1 MIRTPA
7 GCGKTRFRSARLLC
21 ALVRPQ
27 PPLQP
32 PRDSDIQLRG
42 FKPSLTL
49 VRCYYSSPSPSSSA
63 AAAAAVVVAANAPR
77 PPAYPPASPALSTIT
92 ARPARPALA
101 LVHSHSHSPFTMGG
115 QTRSHGHS
123 HGHGHGHHHH
133 HHDTT
138 YLTSKN
144 KQDPGVRI
152 TRIGL
157 LANLAMAV
165 GKGVGG
171 YVFHSQALIAD
182 AYHALADLVS
192 DFMTLGTVSWS
203 NKPPSARFPLGY
215 GKIETLGSLGVSGL
229 LLVGGLLMGLNAAE
243 VILTQF
249 FPDVAE
255 AAAHM
260 GLLGHG
266 HSHGH
271 SHSHFP
277 TDQAY
282 GPNIN
287 AAWLAAGSIVVKEW
301 LYHATMK
308 IAKERKSSVLAS
320 NAVHHRV
327 DSLTSIVALLTIG
340 GAHVFSDAT
349 WLDPVGGLL
358 ISIMII
364 KAGLGNTKAT
374 LLELADAGVEESMV
388 DSVRK
393 YAARAIAALPD
404 GAQVE
409 LRNIQGVKSGPN
421 YLMEVDLA
429 VPGSWSVSQTREVE
443 RAIRERVGA
452 RVRGVKR
459 LRVRFTLDTEK
470 ELDFAEE
477 FIAPDLSP
485 RSSPEPEPETNGNG
499 SIASGSQSPSQS
511 PSDSQSEPQVNGTR
525 RRH

>member
-7 GCGKTRFRSARLLC
+7 GCGRTRFRSACSLC
-21 ALVRPQ
+21 AVLRPR
-27 PPLQP
+27 PLETQQ
-32 PRDSDIQLRG
+32 DSDIQLRG
-42 FKPSLTL
+42 FKTSLRSHCLVRRYYNSPSL
-49 VRCYYSSPSPSSSA
+49 SSPSSSSA
-63 AAAAAVVVAANAPR
+63 TVAATRPQAPV
-77 PPAYPPASPALSTIT
+77 YPPAAASTLSLT
-92 ARPARPALA
+92 ARPARPAAALA
-101 LVHSHSHSPFTMGG
+101 HSPFTMGG

-157 LANLAMAV
+157 LANLAMAI

-171 YVFHSQALIAD
+171 YVFHSQALVAD

-203 NKPPSARFPLGY
+203 NKPPSSHFPLGY

-229 LLVGGLLMGLNAAE
+229 LLVGGVLMGLNAAE

-249 FPDVAE
+249 FPDIAD

-364 KAGLGNTKAT
+364 KAGFGNTRAT

-393 YAARAIAALPD
+393 YAAQAIATLPD
-404 GAQVE
+404 GTGVE

-429 VPGSWSVSQTREVE
+429 VPGSWSVSRTREVE
-443 RAIRERVGA
+443 RVIRERVGA

-477 FIAPDLSP
+477 FIAPDVSP

-499 SIASGSQSPSQS
+499 TIATGSQPQ
-511 PSDSQSEPQVNGTR
+511 PQVNGHR
-525 RRH
+525 RQH

>member
-1 MIRTPA
+1 MIRTS
-7 GCGKTRFRSARLLC
+7 CGKTRYRSARSSLC
-21 ALVRPQ
+21 AVLRPRPQ
-27 PPLQP
+27 ETQLG
-32 PRDSDIQLRG
+32 DIQLRG
-42 FKPSLTL
+42 FKPSYRSHCL
-49 VRCYYSSPSPSSSA
+49 VSRSATAAGAASKTPSATVHHHYHPA
-63 AAAAAVVVAANAPR
+63 AAIVCLP
-77 PPAYPPASPALSTIT
+77 I
-92 ARPARPALA
+92 ARPARPALVLA
-101 LVHSHSHSPFTMGG
+101 PLAVTMGC

-123 HGHGHGHHHH
+123 HGHGHHHHHH

-157 LANLAMAV
+157 LANLAMAI

-171 YVFHSQALIAD
+171 YVFHSQALVAD
-182 AYHALADLVS
+182 AYHALTDLVS

-203 NKPPSARFPLGY
+203 NKPPSSHFPLGY

-249 FPDVAE
+249 FPDVAD
-255 AAAHM
+255 AAAHL

-271 SHSHFP
+271 SHSP

-340 GAHVFSDAT
+340 GAHVFTDAT

-364 KAGLGNTKAT
+364 RAGLGNTKAT

-393 YAARAIAALPD
+393 YTARAIAGVPD
-404 GAQVE
+404 SAEIE

-429 VPGSWSVSQTREVE
+429 VPGSWSVARTREIE
-443 RAIRERVGA
+443 RVIRERVGA

-459 LRVRFTLDTEK
+459 LRVRFTLNTEK

-477 FIAPDLSP
+477 FIAPDISP

-499 SIASGSQSPSQS
+499 TSHVH
-511 PSDSQSEPQVNGTR
+511 VNGNR
-525 RRH
+525 RRY

>member
-1 MIRTPA
+1 M
-7 GCGKTRFRSARLLC
+7 GCQS
-21 ALVRPQ
+21 
-27 PPLQP
+27 
-32 PRDSDIQLRG
+32 
-42 FKPSLTL
+42 
-49 VRCYYSSPSPSSSA
+49 
-63 AAAAAVVVAANAPR
+63 
-77 PPAYPPASPALSTIT
+77 
-92 ARPARPALA
+92 
-101 LVHSHSHSPFTMGG
+101 
-115 QTRSHGHS
+115 RSHGHS
-123 HGHGHGHHHH
+123 HGHGHGH

-157 LANLAMAV
+157 LANLAMAI

-171 YVFHSQALIAD
+171 YVFHSQALVAD
-182 AYHALADLVS
+182 AYHALTDLVS

-203 NKPPSARFPLGY
+203 NKPPSSRFPLGY
-215 GKIETLGSLGVSGL
+215 GKVETLGALGVSGL
-229 LLVGGLLMGLNAAE
+229 LLVGGVLMGLNAAE

-249 FPDVAE
+249 FPDIAH
-255 AAAHM
+255 AASHL

-266 HSHGH
+266 HSH
-271 SHSHFP
+271 SHAHFP
-277 TDQAY
+277 TDQAL
-282 GPNIN
+282 GPNLN

-340 GAHVFSDAT
+340 GAHVFTDAT
-349 WLDPVGGLL
+349 WLDPVGGLV

-364 KAGLGNTKAT
+364 RAGLGNTKTT
-374 LLELADAGVEESMV
+374 LLELADAGVEDSMV

-393 YAARAIAALPD
+393 YAARAIAGIPD
-404 GAQVE
+404 GAEIE

-421 YLMEVDLA
+421 YLMEIDLA
-429 VPGSWSVSQTREVE
+429 VPGSWSVARTREIE
-443 RAIRERVGA
+443 RVIRERVGS

-459 LRVRFTLDTEK
+459 LRVRFTLNTEK

-477 FIAPDLSP
+477 FIAPDVSP
-485 RSSPEPEPETNGNG
+485 RSSPEPEAETNGTAVSGAHVHENG
-499 SIASGSQSPSQS
+499 
-511 PSDSQSEPQVNGTR
+511 NR
-525 RRH
+525 KRH

>member
-27 PPLQP
+27 PPQPQP

-42 FKPSLTL
+42 FRPSLSL
-49 VRCYYSSPSPSSSA
+49 VRCQSSLSSPSSPPPPPSSSVV
-63 AAAAAVVVAANAPR
+63 VVVAASPPR
-77 PPAYPPASPALSTIT
+77 PPAYPPASPALSIIT
-92 ARPARPALA
+92 AQPARPARPALA
-101 LVHSHSHSPFTMGG
+101 LVHSHSPFTMGG

-123 HGHGHGHHHH
+123 HGHGHHHHH

-374 LLELADAGVEESMV
+374 LLELADAGVEEIMV

-404 GAQVE
+404 GAEVE

-429 VPGSWSVSQTREVE
+429 VPGSWSVARTREVE

-485 RSSPEPEPETNGNG
+485 RSSPEPEPESNGNG
-499 SIASGSQSPSQS
+499 TIASGSQSQS
-511 PSDSQSEPQVNGTR
+511 DLQSEPQVNGTR